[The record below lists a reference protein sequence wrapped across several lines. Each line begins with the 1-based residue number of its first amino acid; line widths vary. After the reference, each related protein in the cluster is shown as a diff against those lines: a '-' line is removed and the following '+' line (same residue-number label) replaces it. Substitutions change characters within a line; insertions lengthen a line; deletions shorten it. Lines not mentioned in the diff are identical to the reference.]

1 MLVSCDKTIL
11 LVVFVAK
18 RKLDLGTSIM
28 GVLAPVNPV
37 AKISA
42 IKETSLAGFSNHII
56 TLVPFCAQ
64 D

>member
-11 LVVFVAK
+11 LVVFVANI
-18 RKLDLGTSIM
+18 KLDLGTSII
-28 GVLAPVNPV
+28 GELLLSNAV

-42 IKETSLAGFSNHII
+42 TKETSLAGFSNHII
-56 TLVPFCAQ
+56 TLVPFCAH